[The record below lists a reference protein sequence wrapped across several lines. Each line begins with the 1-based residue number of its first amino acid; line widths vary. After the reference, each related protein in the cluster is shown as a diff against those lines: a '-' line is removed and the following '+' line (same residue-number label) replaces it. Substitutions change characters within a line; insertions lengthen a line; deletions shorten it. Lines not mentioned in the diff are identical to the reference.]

1 MFRFLRRLGG
11 AALWI
16 GAGLG
21 VIAGTVWLATAAGL
35 IQPLIVI
42 SGSMEPAIGTGDL
55 LIATKVDTDDLM
67 VGDIVSL
74 PSDLTSK
81 LVTHR
86 IVSIE
91 PIGNDRWQIE
101 MRGDANTTN
110 DIAPYIVGD
119 EVWKPGPR
127 LPGVGYTVS
136 TLMQRGVVVPALL
149 ALLALL
155 GLSLI
160 DGDDDDD
167 ENHGDHHGNSGG
179 NHGGDRSNDRFV
191 GSTPSGDDTLATIT
205 APWPPPRILETAS
218 R

>member
-21 VIAGTVWLATAAGL
+21 VIAGTVWLATAVGL

-42 SGSMEPAIGTGDL
+42 SGSMEPAIDTGDL
-55 LIATKVDTDDLM
+55 IIATRVDTDDLT

-74 PSDLTSK
+74 PSDLTHK

-91 PIGNDRWQIE
+91 SIGDGRWQIE
-101 MRGDANTTN
+101 MRGDANATK

-136 TLMQRGVVVPALL
+136 TLMQRGVVVPALF

-160 DGDDDDD
+160 DGEDDDD
-167 ENHGDHHGNSGG
+167 ENHGDHHGNSRRSDD
-179 NHGGDRSNDRFV
+179 DRIV
-191 GSTPSGDDTLATIT
+191 GPTPSSDDTLAPVGPV
-205 APWPPPRILETAS
+205 AVPWPPPRILETAS